1 MLTHAGISPSEAA
14 PRDLVSI
21 EVKVVNVFDLTD
33 PPILK
38 ELGINDRDLLDESDE
53 SMELCRVVADYARS
67 RRNSAILSPS
77 AAAKGE
83 KNLSIYIDVG
93 PAGDLTLDVG
103 RDRIA
108 LN

>member
-1 MLTHAGISPSEAA
+1 MLTHAGINPTEAA

-33 PPILK
+33 PHILK
-38 ELGINDRDLLDESDE
+38 ELGINDRDLVDDSDA
-53 SMELCRVVADYARS
+53 SMELCRVIADYARS
-67 RRNSAILSPS
+67 RGNSAILSPS

-83 KNLSIYIDVG
+83 KNLSVYIDVG

-103 RDRIA
+103 RDRMP